1 MLHKISDFCKKI
13 DSIKSMSD
21 RLMEVKYNQPKSTAR
36 DAEVQS
42 LIDAIQSDCYVI
54 SQDKQDYSKE

>member
-21 RLMEVKYNQPKSTAR
+21 RLMEVKYKQPKSTAR

>member
-21 RLMEVKYNQPKSTAR
+21 KLMEVKYNQPKSTAR

>member
-21 RLMEVKYNQPKSTAR
+21 KLMEIKYKQPKSNAR
-36 DAEVQS
+36 DIEIQS
-42 LIDAIQSDCYVI
+42 LIDTIQADCYLI
-54 SQDKQDYSKE
+54 SQDKQDYTKE

>member
-1 MLHKISDFCKKI
+1 
-13 DSIKSMSD
+13 MSD
-21 RLMEVKYNQPKSTAR
+21 RLMEVKYKQPKSTAR